1 MAQMGMKAA
10 AGAVLALIGVAMIV
24 FGVGFLA
31 YAIAAALTPSLGVA
45 GAAAVTGGIFV
56 GPPFFWAIIILAI
69 RRRPPPPKSQFAPS
83 GLWMALFAA
92 IAKETPWVAIVGA
105 GLVAAAEIF
114 FSHRP
119 RRKK

>member
-10 AGAVLALIGVAMIV
+10 AGAVLALMGVAMIV
-24 FGVGFLA
+24 IGVGFLA
-31 YAIAAALTPSLGVA
+31 YAVAAALTPSLGVA

-56 GPPFFWAIIILAI
+56 GPPFFWAIIMLAL
-69 RRRPPPPKSQFAPS
+69 RRSPAPKSQFAPS

-92 IAKETPWVAIVGA
+92 VAKETPWVAIVGA

-119 RRKK
+119 RKNK

>member
-10 AGAVLALIGVAMIV
+10 AAAVLALIGAAMLV

-31 YAIAAALTPSLGVA
+31 YAIAVALAPALGVA
-45 GAAAVTGGIFV
+45 GGAAVTGAIFV
-56 GPPFFWAIIILAI
+56 GPPFFWAIVMLAL
-69 RRRPPPPKSQFAPS
+69 RRAPPRKPIAAPS
-83 GLWMALFAA
+83 GLWLTLFAA

-114 FSHRP
+114 LSHRT
-119 RRKK
+119 RKK

>member
-1 MAQMGMKAA
+1 MGMKAA

-31 YAIAAALTPSLGVA
+31 YAIASALAPALGVA
-45 GAAAVTGGIFV
+45 GGAAVTGAIFV
-56 GPPFFWAIIILAI
+56 GPPFFWAIIMLAL
-69 RRRPPPPKSQFAPS
+69 RRPPPPKPVIAPS

-92 IAKETPWVAIVGA
+92 IARETPWVAIVGA

-114 FSHRP
+114 FANRP
-119 RRKK
+119 RKK

>member
-1 MAQMGMKAA
+1 MAQMGIKAA

-31 YAIAAALTPSLGVA
+31 DAIATALAPSLGVA
-45 GAAAVTGGIFV
+45 GGAAVTGAIFV
-56 GPPFFWAIIILAI
+56 GPPFFWAILMLAL
-69 RRRPPPPKSQFAPS
+69 RRPPPPKPLIAPS

-119 RRKK
+119 RKK

>member
-1 MAQMGMKAA
+1 M
-10 AGAVLALIGVAMIV
+10 VLALIGVALIF

-31 YAIAAALTPSLGVA
+31 YALACALTPALGVA
-45 GAAAVTGGIFV
+45 GGAAVTGAMFV
-56 GPPFFWAIIILAI
+56 VPPFIWAVIMLAL
-69 RRRPPPPKSQFAPS
+69 RRPAPKPIVPPGS
-83 GLWMALFAA
+83 LWMALFAA

-114 FSHRP
+114 LS